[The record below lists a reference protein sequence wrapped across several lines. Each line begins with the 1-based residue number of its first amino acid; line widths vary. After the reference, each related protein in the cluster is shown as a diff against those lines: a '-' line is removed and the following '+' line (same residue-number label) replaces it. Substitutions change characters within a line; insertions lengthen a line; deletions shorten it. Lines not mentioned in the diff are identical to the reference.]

1 MAGEEPRRRD
11 LTHSMAE
18 GKRTRESSHADP
30 GRSKS
35 GHPLASL
42 NAGDS
47 KWGIRVEP
55 VRTNDATLA
64 TMVTRSSMDRSRT
77 PLGNTSSLSMASK

>member
-1 MAGEEPRRRD
+1 MAGEEPRRSAFTR
-11 LTHSMAE
+11 SMVE
-18 GKRTRESSHADP
+18 GKRTRESSHADT

-35 GHPLASL
+35 GHQLANL

-47 KWGIRVEP
+47 KWEIRAEP